1 MISRTRWLLR
11 QLTRQLWFRA
21 TIFALLG
28 CVAALAGVLAERY
41 MVWEPPAKIAPQ
53 TVERILDILAS
64 SMLAVTT
71 FSLNVMVSAY
81 GSATSN
87 VTPRA
92 TKLLREDSTT
102 QNALG
107 AFIGAF
113 LFSLVGIIALG
124 TELYGDRG
132 RFVLFAVTLAVIAFV
147 IAAMLRWID
156 HLSGLGRVGET
167 ARIVEDTT
175 RAPLL
180 DRARAPTLGAR
191 ALPEAAAGGR
201 GITTERIGYVQHVD
215 LPRLSELAEKADCLI
230 DIVAPP
236 GAFVFAGT
244 PIARVRG
251 EAHGHVRGEVHDDEG
266 EPEDALLAAV
276 AEAFTIEDQRSYD
289 QDPRFGLSV
298 LSEIASRALSP
309 AVNDPGTA
317 IEVIGR
323 ATRLLLEYARTPV
336 ETGDEPLYP
345 RLQFAPLLDADLLAD
360 VFAPIARDG
369 ASIIEVQLRLQKA
382 LLALAQADRP
392 AMREAARRQARQALE
407 HAEAA
412 LVLDSDKRRLRD
424 VHEAFAGR

>member
-1 MISRTRWLLR
+1 MISRTRWLLL
-11 QLTRQLWFRA
+11 QLKRQLWVRA
-21 TIFALLG
+21 SIFAVLG
-28 CVAALAGVLAERY
+28 VFVAMVGVLAQRY
-41 MVWEPPAKIAPQ
+41 MSWDPPTKIAPQ

-113 LFSLVGIIALG
+113 LFALVGIIALG

-167 ARIVEDTT
+167 ARIVEDTA
-175 RAPLL
+175 RKPLL

-191 ALPEAAAGGR
+191 PLLEPSAGAR
-201 GITTERIGYVQHVD
+201 AVATERIGYVQHVD
-215 LPRLSELAEKADCLI
+215 LPRLSELAEKASCTI
-230 DIVAPP
+230 DIATPS

-244 PIARVRG
+244 VLA
-251 EAHGHVRGEVHDDEG
+251 HVRGEKG
-266 EPEDALLAAV
+266 APETDMLDTV
-276 AEAFTIEDQRSYD
+276 AEAFTIEDQRSFD

-323 ATRLLLEYARTPV
+323 ATRLLLEYARTQP
-336 ETGDEPLYP
+336 ETDDAPLYP
-345 RLQFAPLLDADLLAD
+345 RLRLAPLADEDLLAD
-360 VFAPIARDG
+360 AFAPIARDG
-369 ASIIEVQLRLQKA
+369 AAIVEVQIRLQKA
-382 LLALAQADRP
+382 LLALAQAGGPD
-392 AMREAARRQARQALE
+392 MRAAARHQARQSLE

-412 LVLDSDKRRLRD
+412 LVLKSDKRRLRE
-424 VHEAFAGR
+424 VHAAFAAI